1 MDNTVEMMAAQMQ
14 DDAAVTTQENTPT
27 QTLADVIGE
36 TPVEQPVQTAQEQPK
51 EPGWIKQRVGAAVN
65 KAVAEAEARI
75 RAEYEAQLAPLREA
89 QLERE
94 ADQLV
99 ADGKI
104 ADREIA
110 LDYLRSKK
118 GMPAANT
125 TDPAKSAPQRD
136 AQGRFISDQPSAD
149 IKQKAA
155 TLVAQADVLTRTTGI
170 DLMALYNNDP
180 AVKQKVISGEWDF
193 VNVLNFAQ
201 QNAVEEPTIPAMP
214 APVRSA
220 NVGLGGVSI
229 SKMSDAQLDKMNEL
243 LRGGGKINV

>member
-1 MDNTVEMMAAQMQ
+1 MDNTVEMLAAQMQ

-65 KAVAEAEARI
+65 KAVAEAEARL
-75 RAEYEAQLAPLREA
+75 RAEYEAQLAPFREA

-99 ADGKI
+99 AEGKI
-104 ADREIA
+104 TDKDMA
-110 LDYLRSKK
+110 LQFVRATK
-118 GMPAANT
+118 GVSAPAT
-125 TDPAKSAPQRD
+125 PSEPAPQRQRD
-136 AQGRFISDQPSAD
+136 EQGRFISDQPSAD